1 LKDAGSAAHVEFTS
15 ARLLFR
21 SIRASDKALYC
32 ALFCDPETMRHIG
45 PPWTRDEA
53 ARAFLAALKVTRCS
67 PPRAL
72 FLTLIPKD
80 TGQAIGL
87 CTLQNFDPVRRQVEF
102 GVMLLSSGRQQ
113 GFATEAMSGVI
124 AYAFA
129 ELPVDEVWSRVAVDH
144 AVCERLVV
152 RAGLV
157 RHSGVSTQD
166 RAANLWRWS
175 AYRASWRPATSAGQ
189 RA

>member
-1 LKDAGSAAHVEFTS
+1 MKPAGSAAYVEFTS

-21 SIRASDKALYC
+21 SIRESDEELYC
-32 ALFCDPETMRHIG
+32 SLFCDPETMCHIG

-53 ARAFLAALKVTRCS
+53 ARAFVSALKATRCS

-72 FLTLIPKD
+72 YLTLIPKD
-80 TGQAIGL
+80 TQQAIGL
-87 CTLQNFDPVRRQVEF
+87 CTLQNVDPVRRQVEF
-102 GVMLLSSGRQQ
+102 GVMLLSSGREQ
-113 GFATEAMSGVI
+113 GFATETMIGVI

-144 AVCERLVV
+144 AACERLVL

-157 RHSGVSTQD
+157 RHAGVSPQD

-175 AYRASWRPATSAGQ
+175 AYRASWRPTAMAG
-189 RA
+189 RLP

>member
-1 LKDAGSAAHVEFTS
+1 MKLSGSATQVAITT

-21 SIRASDKALYC
+21 SICESDAELYT

-53 ARAFLAALKVTRCS
+53 ASAFSGVLEATRRS

-80 TGQAIGL
+80 ARQAIGL
-87 CTLQNFDPVRRQVEF
+87 CTLQNFDAVRRQAEF
-102 GVMLLSSGRQQ
+102 GVMLLASARKQ
-113 GFATEAMSGVI
+113 GFATEAMTGAI
-124 AYAFA
+124 AYAFGR
-129 ELPVDEVWSRVAVDH
+129 LPVDEVWSRVAADH
-144 AVCERLVV
+144 AACERLVL
-152 RAGLV
+152 RAGLM
-157 RHSGVSTQD
+157 RHPGVAPQD

-175 AYRASWRPATSAGQ
+175 AYRGSWQPAAAVRRLT
-189 RA
+189 

>member
-1 LKDAGSAAHVEFTS
+1 LKLVGSAAHVEFTT

-21 SIRASDKALYC
+21 SIRESDEELYS

-53 ARAFLAALKVTRCS
+53 ASAFSRVLEATRCS

-80 TGQAIGL
+80 TQQAIGL
-87 CTLQNFDPVRRQVEF
+87 CTLQNFDPVRRQTEF
-102 GVMLLSSGRQQ
+102 GVMLLSSGREQ
-113 GFATEAMSGVI
+113 GFATEAMTGVI
-124 AYAFA
+124 AHAFA
-129 ELPVDEVWSRVAVDH
+129 ELPVDEVWARVAFDH
-144 AVCERLVV
+144 AVCERLVL

-157 RHSGVSTQD
+157 RHSGVSPQD

-175 AYRASWRPATSAGQ
+175 AYRDSWSPAAEVRRRT
-189 RA
+189 